1 MTAGITCPPDRVE
14 PTHERSSCV
23 GERLSASHWLK
34 SSSASWSPPI
44 GSSTWIRNEAE
55 EHHGSHEQRIAREER
70 DDEHPHRILR
80 AEPPG
85 EPVGK
90 PVRARLEHR
99 RNGPPRGSIVVVA
112 SLEVRTRDD
121 YSLRLG
127 VHGVVFTRR
136 TPG

>member
-14 PTHERSSCV
+14 PTHEMSSCV

-34 SSSASWSPPI
+34 SSSASSRPPI
-44 GSSTWIRNEAE
+44 GKQHVDQEQSE
-55 EHHGSHEQRIAREER
+55 EHHRRHEQRIAGEER
-70 DDEHPHRILR
+70 DDEHAHRVLG

-99 RNGPPRGSIVVVA
+99 RNGPPRSSIVVVA
-112 SLEVRTRDD
+112 SLEVRTRDG